1 MSRARDLTLL
11 VSNNALFASG
21 GNVGIGTTIPTSTLS
36 LLNGSI
42 SGVSSITDAS
52 GGYLT
57 NPPGTVISVAS
68 STAPTGY
75 LKANGAAISRSTY
88 STLFAGIG
96 TVHGAGDGSS
106 TFNVPDL
113 RGEFIRGWD
122 DARAVDTGRT
132 FGSFQDHAIQ
142 SHTHTY
148 TVTNDQNTRVV
159 PSTNP
164 AHVFL
169 NQGTA
174 GATTGGATGN
184 TATETRPRNIALLYC
199 IKY

>member
-68 STAPTGY
+68 SIAPAGY
-75 LKANGAAISRSTY
+75 LKANGAAISRTAY
-88 STLFAGIG
+88 ATLFSGIG
-96 TVHGAGDGSS
+96 TIHGAGDGST

-113 RGEFIRGWD
+113 RGQFIRGWAD
-122 DARAVDTGRT
+122 NGSTDSGRT
-132 FGSFQDHAIQ
+132 FGSSQTDDFK
-142 SHTHTY
+142 SHTHT
-148 TVTNDQNTRVV
+148 
-159 PSTNP
+159 
-164 AHVFL
+164 L
-169 NQGTA
+169 NQIRASYSPGA
-174 GATTGGATGN
+174 GYYGNAGGSTGALTSDAAPTTGG
-184 TATETRPRNIALLYC
+184 TETRPVNVALLHC